1 MPNPKR
7 KHSHARSATR
17 RTHYTV
23 TAPTLVAHP
32 GHRSNPKCPELIPA
46 HTACPACGIY
56 HGRVVGVKEV
66 RTHGRTKRERETK
79 EPE

>member
-17 RTHYTV
+17 RTHWKLI
-23 TAPTLVAHP
+23 APTLVPHP
-32 GHRSNPKCPELIPA
+32 GHRTNPKCPELLPP

-56 HGRVVGVKEV
+56 NGRVYSVKEI
-66 RTHGRTKRERETK
+66 RHTGRTTQKA
-79 EPE
+79 EPESE